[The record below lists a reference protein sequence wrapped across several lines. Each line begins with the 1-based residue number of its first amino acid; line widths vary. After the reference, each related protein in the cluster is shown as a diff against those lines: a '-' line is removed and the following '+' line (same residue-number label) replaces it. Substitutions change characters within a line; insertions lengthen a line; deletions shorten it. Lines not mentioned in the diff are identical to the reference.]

1 MKFHEMVFTLQ
12 VDHKII
18 ETLLNSIARSDYKT
32 ARKKLI
38 IFRQLLIN
46 HFLVEELVLYPF
58 VKQNFFGKD
67 ADGRFVS
74 CSLSSTYDFA
84 SIMQGIEIHNAVGM
98 KVVEIISECM
108 DIEESLFQKKM
119 TRMATLIR
127 ERVAFEETRLFKYV
141 DTSRVILLRKSDFAR
156 LRIEE

>member
-12 VDHKII
+12 VDHKVIDDLI
-18 ETLLNSIARSDYKT
+18 DSIARSGFRD

-58 VKQNFFGKD
+58 VKKNFLGKNGN
-67 ADGRFVS
+67 GRFVS
-74 CSLSSTYDFA
+74 FHLASVYDFE
-84 SIMQGIEIHNAVGM
+84 SIMTGIEKHNAVGM
-98 KVVEIISECM
+98 KVVDLISECM
-108 DIEESLFQKKM
+108 QIEEALFQKKM
-119 TRMATLIR
+119 ARIATLIR
-127 ERVAFEETRLFKYV
+127 ERILFEETQLFVHV
-141 DTSRVILLRKSDFAR
+141 DTSRVKLLRKSDFAR